1 MAINLKSTANVHS
14 NGVKMLVYSQSG
26 AGKTT
31 LIKTLPNPIIISSES
46 GLLSLEDCD
55 IPYIEV
61 NDMASLKE
69 AYEYV
74 TSDDC
79 VQFESIAL
87 DSISEIAEV
96 VLAAEKKKAK
106 DGRMAYGEMD
116 TQMTEIIRAF
126 RDIPNK
132 HVYFTA
138 KLEKQQDEMG
148 RVMYFPSLPGN
159 KTAQKLPYF
168 FDLVMALRVEKDAD
182 GNPQRALMVE
192 SDGLWLAKQRGTK
205 LDAWEAPDLGAIISK
220 IGGAA

>member
-1 MAINLKSTANVHS
+1 MAINLKSTSNVHL
-14 NGVKMLVYSQSG
+14 NGVKLLVYSQSG

-31 LIKTLPNPIIISSES
+31 LIKTLPSPIIISAES

-74 TSDDC
+74 TSDEC
-79 VQFESIAL
+79 SQFKSIAL

-96 VLAAEKKKAK
+96 VLAAEKKKSK

-116 TQMTEIIRAF
+116 TQVTEIIRAF

-159 KTAQKLPYF
+159 KTAQKLPFF
-168 FDLVMALRVEKDAD
+168 FDFVMALRIERDAD
-182 GNPQRALMVE
+182 GNTQRALMVE

-205 LDAWEAPDLGAIISK
+205 LNAWEGPDLGAVIAK
-220 IGGAA
+220 IGGVV